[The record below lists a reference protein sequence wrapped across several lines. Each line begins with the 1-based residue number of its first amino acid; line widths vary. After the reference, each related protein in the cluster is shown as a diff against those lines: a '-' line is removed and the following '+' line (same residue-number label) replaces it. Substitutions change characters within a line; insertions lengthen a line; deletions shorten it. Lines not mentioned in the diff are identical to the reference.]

1 MVFLWFSIINQ
12 GGHHPPEGVRRFSE
26 PPEISAQTFPQR
38 CPGGAT
44 DWENLP
50 SYSVSNHPLW
60 GYVKEK
66 NTNHIYIYTYIY
78 ICVHVHI
85 QIYKYTN
92 IQIYIHTFI
101 LYIYYI
107 CVTSGALDMMSSP
120 EAELKG
126 HLRQNFL
133 VPASLSPAAAICW

>member
-1 MVFLWFSIINQ
+1 MVFLWFSYGFPLLTK
-12 GGHHPPEGVRRFSE
+12 GGTILPKAYGAFPSLPKSRHKLFLSD
-26 PPEISAQTFPQR
+26 AQ
-38 CPGGAT
+38 GGAT

-66 NTNHIYIYTYIY
+66 NTNHIYIHIYVYMYIF
-78 ICVHVHI
+78 
-85 QIYKYTN
+85 KYTN